1 MRSPFHGRNFRP
13 GFIPTLAMLPLLA
26 LLLWLGQWQWNRA
39 AEKQTLLDRW
49 AGQALLAPVA
59 LPTAPIMSTGA
70 NSDANSGGSTS
81 ATAGA
86 KTTSTAQFL
95 RVFASGAYLPDSQ
108 VLLDNQTHG
117 GKAGYRVLTPLL
129 LADGSALM
137 VDRGWVALPGNARDR
152 LPNVAISSANRRVQ
166 GRLDHFRQA
175 ALRESTGP
183 LLAVRDNRPRV
194 MNYPDGAAVSAAI
207 GRPVYPLVLL
217 LEGTELDGFVRE
229 DAPTLSFGP
238 ERHVG
243 YAIQW
248 WALAVTLVLLW
259 GWTALKPK
267 TE

>member
-1 MRSPFHGRNFRP
+1 VRSPFHGRNFRP

-26 LLLWLGQWQWNRA
+26 LLLWLGQWQWDRA

-59 LPTAPIMSTGA
+59 LPTAPDGNT
-70 NSDANSGGSTS
+70 
-81 ATAGA
+81 TA
-86 KTTSTAQFL
+86 TAQFL

-152 LPNVAISSANRRVQ
+152 LPNVAVSSANRRVQ

-175 ALRESTGP
+175 ALREATGP

-194 MNYPDGAAVSAAI
+194 MNYPDSAAVSAAI

-217 LEGTELDGFVRE
+217 LEGTEPDGFVRE

>member
-26 LLLWLGQWQWNRA
+26 LLLWLGQWQWDRA

-59 LPTAPIMSTGA
+59 LPTAPDGNT
-70 NSDANSGGSTS
+70 
-81 ATAGA
+81 TA
-86 KTTSTAQFL
+86 TAQFL

-152 LPNVAISSANRRVQ
+152 LPNVAVSSANRRVQ

-175 ALRESTGP
+175 ALREATGP

-217 LEGTELDGFVRE
+217 LEGTEPDGFVRE

-259 GWTALKPK
+259 SWTALKPK

>member
-1 MRSPFHGRNFRP
+1 VRSPFHGRNFRP

-26 LLLWLGQWQWNRA
+26 LLLWLGQWQWDRA

-59 LPTAPIMSTGA
+59 LPTAPDGNT
-70 NSDANSGGSTS
+70 
-81 ATAGA
+81 TA
-86 KTTSTAQFL
+86 TAQFL

-117 GKAGYRVLTPLL
+117 GKAGYRVLTPQL

-194 MNYPDGAAVSAAI
+194 MNYPDSAAVSAAI

-217 LEGTELDGFVRE
+217 LEGTEPDGFVRE

-259 GWTALKPK
+259 SWTALKPK

>member
-59 LPTAPIMSTGA
+59 LPTAPDGNT
-70 NSDANSGGSTS
+70 
-81 ATAGA
+81 TA
-86 KTTSTAQFL
+86 TAQFL
-95 RVFASGAYLPDSQ
+95 RVFASGVYLPGSQ
-108 VLLDNQTHG
+108 VLLDNQTRG

-175 ALRESTGP
+175 ALREATGP

-194 MNYPDGAAVSAAI
+194 MNYPDSAAVSAAI

-217 LEGTELDGFVRE
+217 LEGTEPDGFVRE

-259 GWTALKPK
+259 SWTALKPK

>member
-1 MRSPFHGRNFRP
+1 VRSPFHGRNFRP

-26 LLLWLGQWQWNRA
+26 LLLWLGQWQWDRA

-59 LPTAPIMSTGA
+59 LPTAPDGNT
-70 NSDANSGGSTS
+70 
-81 ATAGA
+81 TA
-86 KTTSTAQFL
+86 TAQFL

-152 LPNVAISSANRRVQ
+152 LPNVAVSSANRRVQ

-175 ALRESTGP
+175 ALREATGP

-194 MNYPDGAAVSAAI
+194 MNYPDSAAVSAAI

-217 LEGTELDGFVRE
+217 LDGTEPDGFVRE

-259 GWTALKPK
+259 SWTALKPK

>member
-1 MRSPFHGRNFRP
+1 MRSPFHSRVFRP
-13 GFIPTLAMLPLLA
+13 GFIPTLVMLALLA
-26 LLLWLGQWQWNRA
+26 LLLWLGHWQWNRA

-49 AGQALLAPVA
+49 ASQALLAPVA
-59 LPTAPIMSTGA
+59 LPTVPHG
-70 NSDANSGGSTS
+70 N
-81 ATAGA
+81 TAA
-86 KTTSTAQFL
+86 TAQFQ
-95 RVFASGAYLPDSQ
+95 RVFANGAYLPGSQ

-117 GKAGYRVLTPLL
+117 GKAGYRVLTSLL

-137 VDRGWVALPGNARDR
+137 VDRGWVPLPDNARDR
-152 LPNVAISSANRRVQ
+152 LPNVAVSRANRRVQ

-175 ALRESTGP
+175 ALREATGP
-183 LLAVRDNRPRV
+183 LSPVPDNQPRV
-194 MNYPDGAAVSAAI
+194 MNYPDGIAVSAAI

-217 LEGTELDGFVRE
+217 LDGTEPDGFVRE

-238 ERHVG
+238 ERHLG

-267 TE
+267 N

>member
-26 LLLWLGQWQWNRA
+26 LLLWLGQWQWDRA

-59 LPTAPIMSTGA
+59 LPTAPDGNT
-70 NSDANSGGSTS
+70 
-81 ATAGA
+81 TA
-86 KTTSTAQFL
+86 TAQFL

-152 LPNVAISSANRRVQ
+152 LPNVAVSSANRRVQ

-194 MNYPDGAAVSAAI
+194 MNYPDSAAVSAAI

-217 LEGTELDGFVRE
+217 LDGTEPDGFVRE

-259 GWTALKPK
+259 SWTALKPK

>member
-26 LLLWLGQWQWNRA
+26 LLLWLGQWQWDRA

-59 LPTAPIMSTGA
+59 LPTAPDGNT
-70 NSDANSGGSTS
+70 
-81 ATAGA
+81 TA
-86 KTTSTAQFL
+86 TAQFL

-175 ALRESTGP
+175 ALREATGP

-194 MNYPDGAAVSAAI
+194 MNYPDSAAVSAAI

-217 LEGTELDGFVRE
+217 LDGTEPDGFVRE

-259 GWTALKPK
+259 SWTALKPK

>member
-1 MRSPFHGRNFRP
+1 M
-13 GFIPTLAMLPLLA
+13 LALLA
-26 LLLWLGQWQWNRA
+26 LLLWLGHWQWNRA
-39 AEKQTLLDRW
+39 AEKQTLLNRW
-49 AGQALLAPVA
+49 ASQALLAPVA
-59 LPTAPIMSTGA
+59 LPTAPDGNTA
-70 NSDANSGGSTS
+70 
-81 ATAGA
+81 AT
-86 KTTSTAQFL
+86 TQFQ
-95 RVFASGAYLPDSQ
+95 RVFANGAYLPGSQ

-117 GKAGYRVLTPLL
+117 GKAGYRVLTSLL

-137 VDRGWVALPGNARDR
+137 VDRGWVPLPDNARDR
-152 LPNVAISSANRRVQ
+152 LPNVAVSSANRRVQ

-175 ALRESTGP
+175 ALREATGP
-183 LLAVRDNRPRV
+183 LSPVPDNQPRV

-217 LEGTELDGFVRE
+217 LDGTEPDGFVRE

-238 ERHVG
+238 ERHLG

-267 TE
+267 N

>member
-1 MRSPFHGRNFRP
+1 MRSPFHGRVFRP

-26 LLLWLGQWQWNRA
+26 VLLWLGHWQWTRA
-39 AEKQTLLDRW
+39 AEKQTLLDHW
-49 AGQALLAPVA
+49 ASQALLAPVA
-59 LPTAPIMSTGA
+59 LPAATTTSPSA
-70 NSDANSGGSTS
+70 NTPANTPAS
-81 ATAGA
+81 AT
-86 KTTSTAQFL
+86 FL
-95 RVFASGAYLPDSQ
+95 RVFAEGAYLPGSQ

-137 VDRGWVALPGNARDR
+137 VDRGWVSLPGNARDR
-152 LPNVAISSANRRVQ
+152 LPEVAVSGTGRRVQ

-175 ALRESTGP
+175 ALREAAGP
-183 LLAVRDNRPRV
+183 ISAVPDNQPRV
-194 MNYPDGAAVSAAI
+194 MNYPDAAAVSAAI
-207 GRPVYPLVLL
+207 GKPVYPLVLL
-217 LEGTELDGFVRE
+217 LDGTEPDGFVRE

-238 ERHVG
+238 ERHLG

-267 TE
+267 I

>member
-1 MRSPFHGRNFRP
+1 VRSPFHGRNFRP

-26 LLLWLGQWQWNRA
+26 LLLWLGQWQWDRA

-59 LPTAPIMSTGA
+59 LPTAPDGNT
-70 NSDANSGGSTS
+70 
-81 ATAGA
+81 TA
-86 KTTSTAQFL
+86 TAQFL

-217 LEGTELDGFVRE
+217 LEGTEPDGFVRE

>member
-26 LLLWLGQWQWNRA
+26 LLLWLGQWQWDRA

-59 LPTAPIMSTGA
+59 LPTAPDGNT
-70 NSDANSGGSTS
+70 
-81 ATAGA
+81 TA
-86 KTTSTAQFL
+86 TAQFL

-152 LPNVAISSANRRVQ
+152 LPNVAVSSANRRVQ

-175 ALRESTGP
+175 ALREATGP

-194 MNYPDGAAVSAAI
+194 MNYPDSAAVSAAI

-217 LEGTELDGFVRE
+217 LDGTEPDGFVRE

-259 GWTALKPK
+259 SWTALKPK

>member
-1 MRSPFHGRNFRP
+1 VRSPFHGRNFRP

-26 LLLWLGQWQWNRA
+26 LLLWLGQWQWDRA

-59 LPTAPIMSTGA
+59 LPTAPDGNT
-70 NSDANSGGSTS
+70 
-81 ATAGA
+81 TA
-86 KTTSTAQFL
+86 TAQFL

-175 ALRESTGP
+175 ALREATGP

-194 MNYPDGAAVSAAI
+194 MNYPDSAAVSAAI

-217 LEGTELDGFVRE
+217 LDGTEPDGFVRE

-259 GWTALKPK
+259 SWTALKPK

>member
-26 LLLWLGQWQWNRA
+26 LLLWLGQWQWDRA

-59 LPTAPIMSTGA
+59 LPTAPDGNT
-70 NSDANSGGSTS
+70 
-81 ATAGA
+81 TA
-86 KTTSTAQFL
+86 TAQFL

-217 LEGTELDGFVRE
+217 LEGTEPDGFVRE

>member
-59 LPTAPIMSTGA
+59 LPTAPDGNT
-70 NSDANSGGSTS
+70 
-81 ATAGA
+81 TA
-86 KTTSTAQFL
+86 TAQFL

-152 LPNVAISSANRRVQ
+152 LPNVAVSSANRRVQ

-217 LEGTELDGFVRE
+217 LEGTEPDGFVRE

-259 GWTALKPK
+259 SWTALKPK

>member
-26 LLLWLGQWQWNRA
+26 LLLWLGQWQWDRA

-59 LPTAPIMSTGA
+59 LPTAPDGNT
-70 NSDANSGGSTS
+70 
-81 ATAGA
+81 TA
-86 KTTSTAQFL
+86 TAQFL

-152 LPNVAISSANRRVQ
+152 LPNVAVSSANRRVQ

-175 ALRESTGP
+175 ALREATGP

-194 MNYPDGAAVSAAI
+194 MNYPDSAAVSAAI

-217 LEGTELDGFVRE
+217 LEGTEPDGFVRE

>member
-1 MRSPFHGRNFRP
+1 MRSPFHGRVFRP
-13 GFIPTLAMLPLLA
+13 GLIPTLVMLPLLA
-26 LLLWLGQWQWNRA
+26 LLLWLGHWQWNRA

-49 AGQALLAPVA
+49 ASQALLAPVA
-59 LPTAPIMSTGA
+59 LPTA
-70 NSDANSGGSTS
+70 
-81 ATAGA
+81 
-86 KTTSTAQFL
+86 STATTGGNAAANTNASPQFL
-95 RVFASGAYLPDSQ
+95 RVFAKGAYLPDNQ

-137 VDRGWVALPGNARDR
+137 VDRGWVSLPGNARDR
-152 LPNVAISSANRRVQ
+152 LPNVAVSGTGRQVQ

-175 ALRESTGP
+175 ALREATGHLSP
-183 LLAVRDNRPRV
+183 VPDNQPRV
-194 MNYPDGAAVSAAI
+194 MNYPDASAVSAAI

-217 LEGTELDGFVRE
+217 LDGNEPDGFVRQ

-238 ERHVG
+238 ERHLG

-259 GWTALKPK
+259 SWTALKPK
-267 TE
+267 N